1 MGKVE
6 TFMFGELFEH
16 SDANFHCLIMETPI
30 IIGERSRVWVLLFLV
45 RSLPIV
51 QTCFS

>member
-6 TFMFGELFEH
+6 TFTFGELFEH

-30 IIGERSRVWVLLFLV
+30 IIVGSSNSVWEGPIFRLGNERGGG
-45 RSLPIV
+45 
-51 QTCFS
+51 